1 MWENNATIHKL
12 KHNCQTRGNFFPG
25 YVKEGSFTFIQ
36 RISVQMANKHMKR
49 CSVSLTIQEMQM
61 KTIMMYHLTAMI

>member
-25 YVKEGSFTFIQ
+25 YVKEGSFHFYT
-36 RISVQMANKHMKR
+36 
-49 CSVSLTIQEMQM
+49 
-61 KTIMMYHLTAMI
+61 KTICTDGQ